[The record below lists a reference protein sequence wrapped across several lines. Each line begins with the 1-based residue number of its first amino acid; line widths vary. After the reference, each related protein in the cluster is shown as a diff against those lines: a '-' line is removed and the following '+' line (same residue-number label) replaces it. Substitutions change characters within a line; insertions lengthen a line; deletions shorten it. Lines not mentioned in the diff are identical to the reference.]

1 MNNHLITK
9 SVKLCLYGLMTICV
23 INIFSNFMQINLMND
38 YFVKGLYS
46 EDVFAVLADNND
58 SRTAIVNGLFL
69 IFLILSY
76 FLIGRWFF
84 VSSKINHLLGVERLY
99 TSPGWSVGWY
109 FIPFANLVMPYLSLK
124 ETFKASFNSK
134 EWQNIKVPFDFPIW
148 WATFLIGN
156 GLSNVSLRMNLN
168 LALEETYTYEQL
180 NLISYIDIVADGILI
195 VNAIFLLRIVNII
208 YLNQKDKNFQLQEA
222 N

>member
-84 VSSKINHLLGVERLY
+84 VSSKINHLLGVEGLNI
-99 TSPGWSVGWY
+99 SPRWSVGWY